1 MFGDDNF
8 GEWCA
13 TQNKQVNCTF
23 AAVAAS
29 RVLPNISGGHAV
41 DVRNATKGLIFDIS
55 IIRAI
60 LTVAVCGAKEI
71 ATLATA
77 AKSASSFTLKYV
89 QQTDTGN
96 FAHSAAVMA
105 ASLVL
110 EERDFSTAQV
120 LRLAS
125 QSMSKTTQN
134 SALASGLIAANY
146 DANALTAEFL
156 SLYKVETI
164 WKRGLWL
171 DAGIPTQVQSNWFN
185 LKRKWS
191 SHLAMTFWIDWYEGL
206 LVGSAHDWDLWHD
219 IVLIDDEHWKAGPE
233 AVAREIERIKMEL
246 RDKRTSDEER
256 APEFEPPSVAPLQQN
271 GFLVRAAALSMSGQ
285 IESAIDTYLNE
296 TGQNCLPAT
305 FAPLHGISHASFQIA
320 GLVDLPKPSDEET
333 QRLREEVG
341 RLKAHIAQL
350 EKELASAL
358 AAKEAV
364 FIPELKKKIAQSI
377 GDWKLYGAIF
387 GSVWLISGDELG
399 MQKRL
404 ENLGKTRDAFFQ
416 DVDEP
421 PKTPE
426 PPTITFDV

>member
-134 SALASGLIAANY
+134 SALAAGLIAANY

-206 LVGSAHDWDLWHD
+206 LVGSAPDWDLWHD
-219 IVLIDDEHWKAGPE
+219 IVLIDDEHWQAGPE
-233 AVAREIERIKMEL
+233 AVAREIEI
-246 RDKRTSDEER
+246 
-256 APEFEPPSVAPLQQN
+256 LQ
-271 GFLVRAAALSMSGQ
+271 AA
-285 IESAIDTYLNE
+285 
-296 TGQNCLPAT
+296 
-305 FAPLHGISHASFQIA
+305 
-320 GLVDLPKPSDEET
+320 
-333 QRLREEVG
+333 R
-341 RLKAHIAQL
+341 
-350 EKELASAL
+350 
-358 AAKEAV
+358 
-364 FIPELKKKIAQSI
+364 
-377 GDWKLYGAIF
+377 
-387 GSVWLISGDELG
+387 
-399 MQKRL
+399 
-404 ENLGKTRDAFFQ
+404 
-416 DVDEP
+416 DVDENIERFEAQLLQLASEPIFRGNRDNGGP
-421 PKTPE
+421 PIEDHQARLATIQLIQAQLDVLKAEAEKAKPNSEEDPDPEVILTAIEKLKELVKKHFIIATVATTIGTTCVVNIVDSGFERYHVSEAFYETFEAIPSAATKLLEKLAQRPSSKPTTSKPRVDSTP
-426 PPTITFDV
+426 IDI